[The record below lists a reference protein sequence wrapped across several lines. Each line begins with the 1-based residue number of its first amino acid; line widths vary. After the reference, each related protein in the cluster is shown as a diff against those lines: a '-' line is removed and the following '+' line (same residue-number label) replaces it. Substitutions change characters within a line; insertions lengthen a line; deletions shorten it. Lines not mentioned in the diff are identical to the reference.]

1 MSVLLTKKFSHL
13 NARLFKDSFADTSE
27 NKYVF
32 LAKID
37 PYASSDSDPSTTTL
51 TPTNKRSE
59 EISLYNEILAL
70 KKILPADVTYVTR
83 FHEWTTGT
91 VYNRYSD
98 SVDLST
104 YTNVADGDADNPY
117 FVVTGSTG
125 NNTSVSGTKY
135 VYKCLDNDEVSA
147 STVQPTSTSTA
158 GTQPSRETDGYV
170 WKYMYSIS
178 QTDWDKWVGTSGTW
192 LPIETLTSDDSTDQ
206 WDIQKNAI
214 SGTVNHITGIEHSS
228 LTTANN
234 GDAITLVGDGSGFAA
249 TITYTSTTDRYFNIT
264 NAGTGYTNVTAVN
277 VTIDGTPTANAN
289 LSAVLS
295 PRGGHG
301 WDPVTELSGHYIMI
315 LVSFM
320 NDELS
325 EGGIYI
331 DNDYRK
337 VGIISIPNVKTTSL
351 GVAGSRD
358 IIDTGTNA
366 LVSGERAD
374 AMVKDQRIALEYSTI
389 SPVTFTETELA
400 ADNAKDVTVTQV
412 GTNATGKIV
421 HVNTTA
427 KLIYIIPDYSTTAFN
442 NSGNLTATIKDD
454 TDSPESVTITLDSGT
469 ALVDYDII
477 RDTGDIIYI
486 DHLDALEDP
495 DPPYPVRAINQ
506 TDKIDLVIEF

>member
-1 MSVLLTKKFSHL
+1 
-13 NARLFKDSFADTSE
+13 
-27 NKYVF
+27 
-32 LAKID
+32 
-37 PYASSDSDPSTTTL
+37 
-51 TPTNKRSE
+51 
-59 EISLYNEILAL
+59 
-70 KKILPADVTYVTR
+70 
-83 FHEWTTGT
+83 
-91 VYNRYSD
+91 
-98 SVDLST
+98 
-104 YTNVADGDADNPY
+104 
-117 FVVTGSTG
+117 
-125 NNTSVSGTKY
+125 
-135 VYKCLDNDEVSA
+135 
-147 STVQPTSTSTA
+147 
-158 GTQPSRETDGYV
+158 
-170 WKYMYSIS
+170 
-178 QTDWDKWVGTSGTW
+178 
-192 LPIETLTSDDSTDQ
+192 
-206 WDIQKNAI
+206 
-214 SGTVNHITGIEHSS
+214 
-228 LTTANN
+228 
-234 GDAITLVGDGSGFAA
+234 
-249 TITYTSTTDRYFNIT
+249 
-264 NAGTGYTNVTAVN
+264 
-277 VTIDGTPTANAN
+277 
-289 LSAVLS
+289 
-295 PRGGHG
+295 
-301 WDPVTELSGHYIMI
+301 
-315 LVSFM
+315 M